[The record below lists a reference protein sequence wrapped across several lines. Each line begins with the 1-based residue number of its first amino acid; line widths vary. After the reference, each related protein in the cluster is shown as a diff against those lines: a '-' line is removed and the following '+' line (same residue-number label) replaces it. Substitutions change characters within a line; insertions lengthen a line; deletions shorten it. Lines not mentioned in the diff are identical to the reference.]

1 MKCGSLEVTKIEQ
14 APSEFR
20 AREGGSSK
28 VAVDET
34 CVVEFAM
41 VKFSVLEICI
51 FEAASNERFVLDE
64 LLFEGHSFE

>member
-1 MKCGSLEVTKIEQ
+1 VKCGSLEVTKIEQ
-14 APSEFR
+14 APSKFR
-20 AREGGSSK
+20 GREGRTSK

-51 FEAASNERFVLDE
+51 FETASNERFILDG